1 MKILVRGSE
10 DVFPVFGLLRGGALT
25 FDRREMVFRIVPAA
39 DHEVVDGRSSSFWY
53 GRDGETTFAE
63 FFEKYFRENLANGA
77 PREKFVAESYHEL
90 FDREFPRDEQ
100 ETPKYYGNGL
110 VSCPRC
116 GRIFR
121 PLSFLGTIRCNDRDC
136 RMEMNNPFYDPE
148 RLKESIE
155 WSRLTYLAECRDRYY
170 CVKTQRYYP
179 IPPSRAALF
188 AERVS
193 EWFREW
199 RKRRRNRRGR
209 EKRL

>member
-1 MKILVRGSE
+1 MRIKIRGSE
-10 DVFPVFGLLRGGALT
+10 DILPVFGLLGGGALT
-25 FDRREMVFRIVPAA
+25 FDRRETIFRILPAA
-39 DHEVVDGRSSSFWY
+39 DYEVVDGRSSAFWCELE
-53 GRDGETTFAE
+53 GGSAFAE
-63 FFEKYFRENLANGA
+63 FFEKHFRENLANGA
-77 PREKFVAESYHEL
+77 PREKFVAESYLEL
-90 FDREFPRDEQ
+90 FDREFPHDDL

-110 VSCPRC
+110 VRCPQC

-136 RMEMNNPFYDPE
+136 RMEMNNPFYAPE

-155 WSRLTYLAECRDRYY
+155 WGRLTYLVECRDRYY

-179 IPPSRAALF
+179 VPPSRAALF

-199 RKRRRNRRGR
+199 RKRRRRQTGH